1 MQAGKALEQ
10 LVGIIQEH
18 LKDNPDVQIKRNAKL
33 INRSG
38 NKREIDVFVQTK
50 VNGENIGI
58 AFECKDYKR
67 KVTEPTIDAFW
78 AKINDLPQ
86 VHKGIIVTTT
96 GYTPGAQKEATEH
109 KIGLYLIDEMPIDE
123 IIPNYNF
130 YGVRMLA
137 EPLFNE
143 LKAHFVADEPNITVD
158 PEAKI
163 RYAENDAEVDLFRAI
178 FEAIYNIKAQC
189 ELAAKYMR
197 LGKKAFATGLKI
209 SPNCQ
214 LYIEDVRGKKYKIDY
229 FEIPVKVN
237 FIMEQCHVASQ
248 KKYSSITDE
257 NVVSVSEYCTSM
269 SDSSWVVVESEDDK
283 NSFYIKNNGCYYQPS
298 FAISGQ
304 SKKA

>member
-18 LKDNPDVQIKRNAKL
+18 LKDNPDVQITRNAKL
-33 INRSG
+33 VNRSG

-96 GYTPGAQKEATEH
+96 GYTPGAQKEAIEH
-109 KIGLYLIDEMPIDE
+109 KIGLYLIDEIPIDE

-137 EPLFNE
+137 EPIFKE
-143 LKAHFVADEPNITVD
+143 LKGHFIADEPNIIVE
-158 PEAKI
+158 PNAKI
-163 RYAENDAEVDLFRAI
+163 CYIDNDEEVNLVKAI
-178 FEAIYNIKAQC
+178 FEAIFNIKTQC
-189 ELAAKYMR
+189 ELAATYMR
-197 LGKKAFATGLKI
+197 LNKKAFSTVLKI
-209 SPNCQ
+209 SLNRQ
-214 LYIEDVRGKKYKIDY
+214 MYIKDIGGRKYKIDF
-229 FEIPVKVN
+229 FEIPIKVN

-248 KKYSSITDE
+248 KKYSSIRDE

-269 SDSSWVVVESEDDK
+269 SDCSWVVVESKDDK
-283 NSFYIKNNGCYYQPS
+283 NSYYLKNNGCYYQPNY
-298 FAISGQ
+298 AISG
-304 SKKA
+304 KKKDS